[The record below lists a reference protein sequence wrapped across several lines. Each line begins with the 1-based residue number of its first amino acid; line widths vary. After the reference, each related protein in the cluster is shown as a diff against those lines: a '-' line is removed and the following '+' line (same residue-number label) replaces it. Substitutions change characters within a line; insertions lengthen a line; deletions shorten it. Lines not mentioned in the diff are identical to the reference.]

1 MKNFI
6 SKISGVA
13 TNPSLCPDLELKTL
27 VIIHSFFHNG
37 FVMMLGS
44 IGQRF
49 YLVLGGERC
58 I

>member
-27 VIIHSFFHNG
+27 VIISFFLSQWLCNDAW
-37 FVMMLGS
+37 FNWSTFLLS
-44 IGQRF
+44 PKR
-49 YLVLGGERC
+49 
-58 I
+58 